1 MKKKIL
7 ASIIAIILIAM
18 PVTVYL
24 MTDNVRA
31 EDDSTDSTD
40 VSTDSTDVST
50 EETVES
56 SEESTEAAASSEAA
70 ETTSSTETT
79 EAAETTSSAET
90 TEAAETTLS
99 TETTEATESTEA
111 VETEITE
118 TVTAVATNEDQA
130 TVTVN
135 SDSTV
140 AATEIEAEGYNV
152 AELSSDDKT
161 NMTTQIANVLN
172 DLSTVA
178 ETLGDD
184 TLKSAASDTEA
195 KVTAT
200 VLACVGITADTAT
213 QNEDGTYTV
222 TLALSNV
229 AKGDTILVLHYNS
242 ATGGYETIKPSTVED
257 GALSFEVSSLSPFA
271 FVKLQV
277 AAEEETTGSE
287 TTSKVQSGDA
297 APIVIYT
304 LVALVALGLV
314 GIASKKYLS
323 ER

>member
-31 EDDSTDSTD
+31 EGESAESTDETVESTEESTD
-40 VSTDSTDVST
+40 EST
-50 EETVES
+50 EETT
-56 SEESTEAAASSEAA
+56 EETTEKSTEKTTEETTASTEAAS
-70 ETTSSTETT
+70 TT
-79 EAAETTSSAET
+79 E
-90 TEAAETTLS
+90 
-99 TETTEATESTEA
+99 ESTA
-111 VETEITE
+111 STKSEITE